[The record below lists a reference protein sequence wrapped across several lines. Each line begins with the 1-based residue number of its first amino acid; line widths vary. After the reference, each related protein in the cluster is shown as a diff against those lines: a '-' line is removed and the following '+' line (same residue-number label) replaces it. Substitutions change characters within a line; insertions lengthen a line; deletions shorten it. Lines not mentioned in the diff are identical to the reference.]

1 MTAEIVSNSR
11 KNLADILKI
20 TEDMNRI
27 KDIDVLLEKILYEAR
42 RFTNSDAGSIYL
54 REGNFLLFS
63 YVQNDTL
70 AARDPSAN
78 KHIYVK
84 QALEINEKSISGYVA
99 LTGKTVCIPDVYK
112 IDENLPYSFNRSFD
126 QKAGYRTKSLLTVPL
141 ITSQQITI
149 GVMQILNSRSK
160 IGVTKAFSGSD
171 IMHIIFFANNASLAI
186 ERAKMMRELVMRMI
200 RMAEYRDPK
209 ETGNHVRRVS
219 AYSVEIFDNWAQHR
233 GMNREEILKN
243 KDMLS
248 IAAML
253 HDVGKVAISDTIL
266 KKPARLT
273 EEEYTAM
280 KAHTLHGAHLFNNPV
295 SDWDMLAAEVARTHH
310 ERWDGGGYPG
320 NKPGDGSED
329 SGYGT
334 GLAGEDIP
342 IFGRIVALADV
353 FDALIS
359 KRAYKEE
366 WGEKQ
371 VLEYIRE
378 QAGKQFDPEVT
389 EAFFRIYET
398 INSIRQ
404 FYPDGEG

>member
-1 MTAEIVSNSR
+1 MAAKNASGSR
-11 KNLADILKI
+11 KHLFDILKI
-20 TEDMNRI
+20 TDDMNRI

-42 RFTNSDAGSIYL
+42 RFTNADAGSIYL
-54 REGNFLLFS
+54 REGDTLLFS

-70 AARDPSAN
+70 AARDPNAN

-99 LTGKTVCIPDVYK
+99 LTGQSVSIRDVYK
-112 IDENLPYSFNRSFD
+112 IDENLPYKFNRSFD
-126 QKAGYRTKSLLTVPL
+126 QKANYRTKSLMTVPL

-149 GVMQILNSRSK
+149 GVMQILNSRNK
-160 IGVTKAFSGSD
+160 NGVVKAFSESD
-171 IMHIIFFANNASLAI
+171 VAHINFFANNASFAI
-186 ERAKMMRELVMRMI
+186 ERAKMMREIVLRMI
-200 RMAEYRDPK
+200 RMAEFRDPK
-209 ETGNHVRRVS
+209 ETGNHVNRVS
-219 AYSVEIFDNWAQHR
+219 AYSVEIFDRWAQKR
-233 GMNREEILKN
+233 GYSREDILKN
-243 KDMLS
+243 KDMLR

-273 EEEYTAM
+273 EEEYSAM
-280 KAHTLHGAHLFNNPV
+280 KMHTLHGAHLFNNPV
-295 SDWDMLAAEVARTHH
+295 SDWDVLAADVARTHH

-320 NKPGDGSED
+320 VAPAGDD
-329 SGYGT
+329 AQTGT
-334 GLAGEDIP
+334 GLAGDAIP

-371 VLEYIRE
+371 VLDYIRE
-378 QAGKQFDPEVT
+378 QAGKQFDPDVVD
-389 EAFFRIYET
+389 AFFDKYDT
-398 INSIRQ
+398 ISAIRG
-404 FYPDGEG
+404 YYVDAE